1 MVRHVLLAIAVAASI
16 RFAEAASADAVAAPA
31 PAQAPAAP
39 TPPKAPKASKASKY
53 ENLRFREDWTAF
65 CGHGPADRCDLSD
78 RMKAVGLGCGGD
90 VWFNV
95 GGQVRA
101 RYEAWDHQAFG
112 APSGED
118 GWGLLR
124 ARLHVDLHLG
134 SHVRLFAEGIYAD
147 ADGRD
152 LAPRPV
158 DENHGDL
165 LNLFVEGHGAVG
177 LADVGGWVG
186 RHELLFG
193 KQRLVGPLDW
203 ANVRRT
209 FDGGGGWVKG
219 CNWRVDAFYVQPVV
233 VEADEGDEADDR
245 VDFAGAHYVNST
257 TKDRTWEAYAYG
269 LDRDVA
275 TWLGR
280 ADDESRLT
288 VGGLC
293 AGPICGTCLDYDAEA
308 AYQTGTFGDADI
320 SAWMATAELG
330 WKPGGC
336 WQPRF
341 AVGAD
346 YASGDDGVGGDLGT
360 FHQLFPTGHLWFG
373 WADLI
378 GRQNVMAA
386 RLTATAKPT
395 EKLTLRFDAH
405 QFWRASTDDAVYN
418 AGGGVLRA
426 PGTSDERAVAT
437 EFDLQAKLAIDR
449 HLEVEAGASYVLA
462 GPFLEDTGP
471 DEDVTFLYVQ
481 VTFTF

>member
-1 MVRHVLLAIAVAASI
+1 MIRHVLFAVAVAASVG
-16 RFAEAASADAVAAPA
+16 FAGAASGDPVAPPA
-31 PAQAPAAP
+31 KAPAAP
-39 TPPKAPKASKASKY
+39 KPPKY

-65 CGHGPADRCDLSD
+65 CGTCPGDRCDLSD
-78 RMKAVGLGCGGD
+78 RVKALGLGCGGD
-90 VWFNV
+90 VWVNV

-112 APSGED
+112 APAGDD

-134 SHVRLFAEGIYAD
+134 HHVRLFAEGIYAD

-152 LAPRPV
+152 GAPRPV

-165 LNLFVEGHGAVG
+165 QNLFVEGHGAVG
-177 LADVGGWVG
+177 AADVGGWVG
-186 RHELLFG
+186 RRELLFG

-209 FDGGGGWVKG
+209 FEGGGGWVKG
-219 CNWRVDAFYVQPVV
+219 CNGRIDAFWVQPVV

-245 VDFAGAHYVNST
+245 VDFAGVHYVNTSR
-257 TKDRTWEAYAYG
+257 KDRTWEAYAYG
-269 LDRDVA
+269 LDKDVA

-280 ADDESRLT
+280 TADETRLT

-293 AGPICGTCLDYDAEA
+293 TGPICGTCLDYDAEA

-336 WQPRF
+336 GSLRF
-341 AVGAD
+341 ALGAD
-346 YASGDDGVGGDLGT
+346 YASGDDGPGGDLGT

-373 WADLI
+373 WADLV
-378 GRQNVMAA
+378 GRQNVFAA

-395 EKLTLRFDAH
+395 EKLFLRLDAH

-426 PGTSDERAVAT
+426 AGTSDEREVAT
-437 EFDLQAKLAIDR
+437 EFDLQAKLTVDR

-462 GPFLEDTGP
+462 GKFLEATGP
-471 DEDVTFLYVQ
+471 DEDVTFFYVQ
-481 VTFTF
+481 VTITF